1 MSGGICPR
9 KCRKIAAPEFVIFL
23 DQIVTAKGRG
33 VPIRPTIL
41 QACSPVLRGDAYP
54 EAGAS
59 IFASEFAS
67 NQPGR

>member
-1 MSGGICPR
+1 MSRGICPR

-33 VPIRPTIL
+33 VPIEATIL
-41 QACSPVLRGDAYP
+41 QACSRRFSGVMPYP

-59 IFASEFAS
+59 VPAS
-67 NQPGR
+67 N